1 MNEHDECMHLLFHSR
16 NPVETTVNRNCAIKR
31 KCIIASKTRGQCTL
45 IGYSKKNNEIKMKNV
60 KKTAA
65 DIHFENV

>member
-1 MNEHDECMHLLFHSR
+1 MHLVFHSR
-16 NPVETTVNRNCAIKR
+16 NPVETTVNRNLAIKP

-45 IGYSKKNNEIKMKNV
+45 IGYFQKKKNIMKKKKKNV
-60 KKTAA
+60 KCEKSAA